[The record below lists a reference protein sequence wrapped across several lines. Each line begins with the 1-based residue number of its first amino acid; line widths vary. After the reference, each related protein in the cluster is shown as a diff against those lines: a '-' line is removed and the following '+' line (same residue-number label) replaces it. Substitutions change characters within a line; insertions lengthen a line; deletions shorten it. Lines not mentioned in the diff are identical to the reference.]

1 MMLYNIPAFDG
12 VTEFLVEVARGKGRL
27 KRVHSPS
34 LSTTDC
40 ATTDTMRQGGV
51 PDLDGTAVSI
61 LRDWVSGRIP
71 YYTSPP
77 AAAPAGTLPFTPAAS
92 TLENVSDADVDSA
105 TLLTSF
111 APAFDLAALFGEADA
126 LAFGEMGEG
135 TTGKRVRM
143 DGFEEDS
150 ADANVGWVT
159 EEADEEEDDM
169 ADDSN
174 IINVDDLLEDD
185 EDDDDVEEND
195 DEMEEDMIP
204 TLLAAAEK
212 AAAAPKG
219 RKTNI
224 VSVAPSNR
232 KNKSV
237 SFASKPLG
245 PTSQTSKLFA
255 ANDVEA
261 PVTLNKDIKKNAKK
275 NAKKARRAEGRM
287 DVEAEEE
294 MSAAPAKPRASATTG
309 GAYSFEEFFP
319 SAGAKGG
326 KGAGSA
332 MDVDE

>member
-1 MMLYNIPAFDG
+1 M
-12 VTEFLVEVARGKGRL
+12 
-27 KRVHSPS
+27 
-34 LSTTDC
+34 
-40 ATTDTMRQGGV
+40 

-135 TTGKRVRM
+135 TTGKGVRM

-150 ADANVGWVT
+150 VDANVGWVT
-159 EEADEEEDDM
+159 EEADEDENDM
-169 ADDSN
+169 EDDSN

-185 EDDDDVEEND
+185 EDEDDND
-195 DEMEEDMIP
+195 DEMEEDLIP
-204 TLLAAAEK
+204 TLLAAA
-212 AAAAPKG
+212 AAASAAPKG
-219 RKTNI
+219 RKATDI

-275 NAKKARRAEGRM
+275 NAKKARRAEGKM
-287 DVEAEEE
+287 DADIEEVLAA
-294 MSAAPAKPRASATTG
+294 AAPKPRASATTG

-319 SAGAKGG
+319 SAGG
-326 KGAGSA
+326 KGPKGVGSA